1 MKNKGFT
8 MVPNQVINSPELSNN
23 AKMLFIY
30 IRSLSAKF
38 RHLRNKTLMKKLDL
52 SINTLQNCKRELVKN
67 GYLVINRGI
76 SSNYYQLRL
85 SNFSVGK
92 LSDSTQPPY
101 VKATKY
107 LENKTIIHKNN
118 TYKPGSKGFKK
129 FNE

>member
-1 MKNKGFT
+1 

-92 LSDSTQPPY
+92 LSDATQPPY